1 MRTRRR
7 RLSLSPRP
15 DFRNC
20 VSAKSRSMIR
30 VRIVSECLRGETG
43 FASDCRDLLGAW
55 EERRTLIS
63 SHRPGPRRW
72 QKKNITNQIPREE
85 WGHISVVSGAGA
97 ARPRPEQ
104 PRSNKVSL
112 ARFPQGTKQG
122 THPHTKGGGWLE
134 GGCPWARTW
143 TPRPGP
149 HDWSLPSRERKKKT
163 QRGSHDKQ

>member
-122 THPHTKGGGWLE
+122 THPHTKGVWVVALVGQDLDST
-134 GGCPWARTW
+134 ART
-143 TPRPGP
+143 PRLEPPVPG
-149 HDWSLPSRERKKKT
+149 KKKKV
-163 QRGSHDKQ
+163 QRETMTSNE